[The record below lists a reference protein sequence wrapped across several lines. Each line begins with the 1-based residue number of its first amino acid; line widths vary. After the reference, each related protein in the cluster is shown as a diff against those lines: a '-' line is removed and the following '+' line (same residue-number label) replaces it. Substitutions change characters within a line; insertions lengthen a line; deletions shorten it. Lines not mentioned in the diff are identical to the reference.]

1 MSVCEKTFGI
11 GNYWTDGGLRAV
23 VDAVTEDGQL
33 VGRVNLD
40 RDETKVPIW
49 YPVMWNASGHDRHR
63 MHTLTEVGPQSRIR
77 EVYWVNRY
85 VVGIGQLRRTWEEC
99 LIEAS
104 RSEEDVLCRVR
115 VVIDASVGEGLR

>member
-33 VGRVNLD
+33 IGRVNL
-40 RDETKVPIW
+40 RNDETESPIW
-49 YPVMWNASGHDRHR
+49 YPVMWNASGKDRHR

-77 EVYWVNRY
+77 ESYWLNRY
-85 VVGIGQLRRTWEEC
+85 ASGPGSLRKTWEEA

-104 RSEEDVLCRVR
+104 RSDEEVLCRVR
-115 VVIDASVGEGLR
+115 VSIDACVGEGLR